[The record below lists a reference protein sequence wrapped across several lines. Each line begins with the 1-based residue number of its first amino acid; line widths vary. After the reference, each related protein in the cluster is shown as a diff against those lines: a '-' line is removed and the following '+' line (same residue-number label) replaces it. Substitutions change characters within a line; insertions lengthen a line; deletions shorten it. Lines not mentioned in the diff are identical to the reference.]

1 MVEINFVP
9 TRSSI
14 YTIIHFFIDMSWKE
28 FHYSLTNSFF
38 NGALGYTLGYIG
50 TSLNIIFT

>member
-50 TSLNIIFT
+50 TSLNIST